1 MSCCGK
7 KPAASAF
14 VRAKDKWNEYA
25 ENYRQRLEICGNCI
39 ELKRFHSF
47 VPLGT
52 PATKLDNCRICGCV
66 ILLKA
71 GFSSQHC
78 PVGKW

>member
-39 ELKRFHSF
+39 ELNASIQSF
-47 VPLGT
+47 RLGHQ
-52 PATKLDNCRICGCV
+52 LQN
-66 ILLKA
+66 
-71 GFSSQHC
+71 
-78 PVGKW
+78 